1 MVFTCAG
8 KIFGKPKYSCTSLS
22 KGLPQT
28 FKEKKH
34 LTASQ
39 VLIAKLM
46 DELIKKKTKT
56 EDKTTTRLL
65 NS

>member
-22 KGLPQT
+22 KGLSQT
-28 FKEKKH
+28 FKEKKTT

-39 VLIAKLM
+39 VLIAKFM
-46 DELIKKKTKT
+46 DELIKKKKKQNKT
-56 EDKTTTRLL
+56 EGY
-65 NS
+65 